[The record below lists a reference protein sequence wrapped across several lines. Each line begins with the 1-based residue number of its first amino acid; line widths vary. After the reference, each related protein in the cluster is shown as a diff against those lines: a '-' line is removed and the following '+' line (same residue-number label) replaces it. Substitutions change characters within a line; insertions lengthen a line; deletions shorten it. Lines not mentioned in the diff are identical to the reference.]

1 MILAKASEQ
10 SEMLDVEALIAS
22 VLQLDPEAVTDEL
35 EYQSVVEW
43 DSLQHVVLMVA
54 LEKAS
59 GIRINGE
66 LRVQLSSVKAIRE
79 FVQSGV
85 PGRCA
90 PKAVRVGSEPKEGL
104 QAVPAAPPTIHRGL
118 EGVHFDRTS
127 IARIDG
133 ERSALEY
140 RGYAIRDLVEHSSF
154 EETTYLLVMG
164 ELPGAAALA
173 AFRRELEEARA
184 VPASVLS
191 IVGSLASAH
200 PMEALRTGVSAL
212 GALDP
217 ERADHSKEASL
228 RKGVRLVA
236 QIPLLIAA
244 HQAARER
251 RPLPLVPPGISHA
264 SYLLHL
270 VRGEAPSALDE
281 RLIDTDLIVHA
292 DHGSNASAFTA
303 RVAVGCR
310 AGMHA
315 AITAAISV
323 FAGTIHGGAAEAVT
337 QVLDV
342 VGTPE
347 RARAY
352 VASQFE
358 QGLPVMG
365 FGHRVY
371 RGEDPRVG
379 PLRDAAREA
388 SSRKG
393 DMRGFEII
401 TALVEAMKPYAR
413 HGIEANVDLYVG
425 LLYRMLGLSDELA
438 VPMFVAG
445 RIAGWVAQARE
456 QESNNVLIRPLLH
469 YVGAASRAH
478 PGPGGLP

>member
-1 MILAKASEQ
+1 M
-10 SEMLDVEALIAS
+10 DVEALIAS

-54 LEKAS
+54 LEKAF
-59 GIRINGE
+59 GLRINGE

-79 FVQSGV
+79 FVRSGV
-85 PGRCA
+85 SGRGA
-90 PKAVRVGSEPKEGL
+90 PKAVGVGSEPREGP
-104 QAVPAAPPTIHRGL
+104 QAAAAPTIHRGL

-173 AFRRELEEARA
+173 AFRRELEAARA

-191 IVGSLASAH
+191 LVGSLASAH

-217 ERADHSKEASL
+217 ESADHSKEASL

-251 RPLPLVPPGISHA
+251 RPLPLVAPGTSHA

-347 RARAY
+347 RARSY

-401 TALVEAMKPYAR
+401 TALVEAMRPYAR

-478 PGPGGLP
+478 PGPGGQS